1 MDINLAKTY
10 LAVVDTGS
18 FVEAAD
24 RVHVTQSTVSS
35 RIKHLEDLIG
45 QPLFERSKAGASLT
59 PAGHQFHKHALALV
73 RVWEH
78 ARLEVGL
85 AEEHRD
91 HLTIGGQVSLWDGFL
106 LHWVAWMREI
116 NPDIAVSA
124 VMGFSSSL
132 MERISEGT
140 LDLAVMYRPT
150 QKPGLVIEHIFDE
163 ELVMVSSSDTSKKRP
178 HDDYAFVNWG
188 PEFQADHAM
197 AFPSMVHPGLY
208 LDIGSLGVNYLL
220 DKKASGYFPI
230 RIARPFL
237 ERGELSVVK
246 RTPRF
251 LYPAYVVYP
260 EQRDDEAYQPILQG
274 LRQIASEL
282 DSGE

>member
-18 FVEAAD
+18 FVEAAE

-35 RIKHLEDLIG
+35 RIKNLEELIG
-45 QPLFERSKAGASLT
+45 KPLFERSKAGASLT

-85 AEEHRD
+85 AEDHRD

-106 LHWVAWMREI
+106 LHWVAWMRETY
-116 NPDIAVSA
+116 PDIAVTST
-124 VMGFSSSL
+124 MGFSHSL

-140 LDLAVMYRPT
+140 VDLAVMYRPI

-163 ELVMVSSSDTSKKRP
+163 ELVMVSSGENGIKSQEQ
-178 HDDYAFVNWG
+178 DYAFVNWG

-197 AFPSMVHPGLY
+197 AFPAMAHPGLY

-230 RIARPFL
+230 RIARPYL
-237 ERGELSVVK
+237 NRKELFIVK

-251 LYPAYVVYP
+251 VYPAYAVYP
-260 EQRDDEAYQPILQG
+260 EQRDEEAYQPILQG
-274 LRQIASEL
+274 LRRIASEL
-282 DSGE
+282 DSTS